1 MNDTDLKDQVA
12 AVRGIQA
19 ATDMQ
24 IEALSGQLAAAE
36 DRIVELQHQ
45 VNELKESLLLAA
57 DVIDHMWPS
66 RVSVIKARLRA
77 LDEEGAA

>member
-1 MNDTDLKDQVA
+1 MNDTDLK
-12 AVRGIQA
+12 I
-19 ATDMQ
+19 
-24 IEALSGQLAAAE
+24 LSEQLSAAE
-36 DRIVELQHQ
+36 DRITELQHQ
-45 VNELKESLLLAA
+45 VDELKESLLLAA